1 MLRLITVKLVNQR
14 EHSVPAEDS
23 KSLPLLTV
31 LRKPLRVCV
40 SGAVHLAEVSEAG
53 LQRKKTNP
61 DLLPHERLPVS
72 QRGGCPVAAA
82 HTDQD
87 VWVRK

>member
-1 MLRLITVKLVNQR
+1 M
-14 EHSVPAEDS
+14 
-23 KSLPLLTV
+23 
-31 LRKPLRVCV
+31 CV